1 MVQETSPTGL
11 ARFGIVEEE
20 IKEEHDIKEVLMMK
34 PNRHARQSCLVQTR
48 SPVPAQQINITG

>member
-1 MVQETSPTGL
+1 MSPSNAGAVQETSPTGL

-34 PNRHARQSCLVQTR
+34 PSRHARQSCLV
-48 SPVPAQQINITG
+48 